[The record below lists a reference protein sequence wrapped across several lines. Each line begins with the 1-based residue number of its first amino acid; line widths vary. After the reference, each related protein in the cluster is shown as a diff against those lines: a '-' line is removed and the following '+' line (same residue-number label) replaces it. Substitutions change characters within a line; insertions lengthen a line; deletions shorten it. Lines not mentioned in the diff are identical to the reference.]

1 MDERR
6 RGDDAAA
13 TGEGTSA
20 NRWRIVKVHKLARDV
35 VLHSAD
41 CLSVLPTLADES
53 VNLIVTDPPYEITDM
68 GACFRELVRVLHPSG
83 SMYVFGDKDVVAE
96 HWFRQLRI
104 RHKTL
109 LVWHYANSPKP
120 RGRWRGSMQAIIYGY
135 KSLDSTFNE
144 DEARVPYTPA
154 AQKLN
159 GRLRPSN
166 GRMTKAMAY
175 DTSKGA
181 LPRDVILHP
190 ALLGHLSSERVG
202 HRDQK
207 PFGLIRKL
215 VLTSSN
221 RGDLVLDPFA
231 GSGTTLVAAKAT
243 GRKAIGIERAAK
255 WVPRI
260 AERVQSA

>member
-1 MDERR
+1 M
-6 RGDDAAA
+6 
-13 TGEGTSA
+13 
-20 NRWRIVKVHKLARDV
+20 KVHKLTSNV
-35 VLHSAD
+35 VLYSGD
-41 CLSVLPTLADES
+41 CLSVLPTLADGS
-53 VNLIVTDPPYEITDM
+53 VNLIVTDPPYEVFDM
-68 GACFRELVRVLHPSG
+68 KACFRELVRVLHPSG
-83 SMYVFGDKDVVAE
+83 SLYVFGDKDVVAE
-96 HWFRQLRI
+96 RWFRQMSI

-135 KSLDSTFNE
+135 KSADSTFNE

-166 GRMTKAMAY
+166 GRMERAMAY

-202 HRDQK
+202 HDDQK
-207 PFGLIRKL
+207 PLGLIRKL

-221 RGDLVLDPFA
+221 AGDTVLDPFA
-231 GSGTTLVAAKAT
+231 GSGTILVAARTT
-243 GRKAIGIERAAK
+243 GRNGIGVERDAK
-255 WVPRI
+255 WVRPI
-260 AERVQSA
+260 TERVQSASTG